1 MNMNSDGV
9 ISAAKDVRC
18 YYKIVFQILAV
29 GLFLSFTSGFAIMI
43 AFPDPASSS
52 VLSSIFL
59 SVVLAGTAGIV
70 LVGLSI
76 FLFAKIFLPLNDA
89 ESEVLRR
96 FPFNE
101 PAIAHLRDVVAKH
114 QKVSFFALR
123 KALKLHFKHE
133 NAQNRKEALQRFT
146 RQS

>member
-1 MNMNSDGV
+1 MNSDGV
-9 ISAAKDVRC
+9 LSVATDVRC
-18 YYKIVFQILAV
+18 CYKIILQILAF

-52 VLSSIFL
+52 VLSTISL
-59 SVVLAGTAGIV
+59 SVVLAGIAGIA
-70 LVGLSI
+70 LVGLII

-89 ESEVLRR
+89 DCEVLRR

-101 PAIAHLRDVVAKH
+101 PAIAYLRDVVAKH